1 MVASSCSKHL
11 LRILYCKENICFLYL
26 LFLSYTHL
34 DIYDDTEKC
43 RPQEKCPVWQRK
55 CFTRKLTVQRE

>member
-26 LFLSYTHL
+26 LFFVTPTW
-34 DIYDDTEKC
+34 IFTM
-43 RPQEKCPVWQRK
+43 
-55 CFTRKLTVQRE
+55 TRKNVDPRKNVQSGSGSVSPES